1 MEKRYGRAQFLK
13 DAVTLGLPTYV
24 AFSKTALR
32 RQRDRLIREHHP
44 DRGGAETKA
53 QEINEI
59 YARMLKWLDSRP
71 KAGSRQAEAPLG
83 GSEPVPPKHPKPL
96 HMVATAAVWAVGVL
110 MASSFLGSRKKM
122 GP

>member
-13 DAVTLGLPTYV
+13 DAVSLGLPTYV

-44 DRGGAETKA
+44 DRGGAENKA
-53 QEINEI
+53 QEINET
-59 YARMLKWLDSRP
+59 YARMVKWLDSRP
-71 KAGSRQAEAPLG
+71 KAGSRPLG
-83 GSEPVPPKHPKPL
+83 ETEPAPPKRPEPL
-96 HMVATAAVWAVGVL
+96 HMVATAAVWAAGAL
-110 MASSFLGSRKKM
+110 IASGFLGSRKKM